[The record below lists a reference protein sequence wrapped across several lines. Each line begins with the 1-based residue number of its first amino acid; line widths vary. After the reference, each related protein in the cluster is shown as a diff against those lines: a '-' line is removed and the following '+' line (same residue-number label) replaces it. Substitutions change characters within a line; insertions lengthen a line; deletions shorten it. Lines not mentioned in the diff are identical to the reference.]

1 MNQPFQS
8 ENLSEIKDPQNPKN
22 KNIIIGVLIA
32 AVVVLAGFLIFNN
45 NKSEKTLVAQQ
56 TEITTISTE
65 KSELQSNFD
74 ASLSRLDSMTTS
86 NTNLQNQL
94 TSKDG
99 EIAKIKTEIR
109 TILNNK
115 NATAAELSK
124 ARQLINQLNGKIGN
138 LETQIAN
145 LTLQNDSL
153 KSDKVNL
160 IADKKQLT
168 HNLDST
174 NIIKKSL
181 EEKVDV
187 ASTLNAS
194 NISITPL
201 KIKSNGKEKVKTSAK
216 QVDKLLVKF
225 DVRNRIIQSGT
236 TNIYVVIIGP
246 DGLPIR
252 SAGTASFNTREEGE
266 KYYTAMLPVNL
277 ESSTTKNVEFSFAP
291 TDHFKEGNYKVQ
303 IYQNGFLIG
312 EGNRELTK
320 GGLFG

>member
-1 MNQPFQS
+1 MNSSFNS
-8 ENLSEIKDPQNPKN
+8 EHNTEINSVKTSRN
-22 KNIIIGVLIA
+22 KNIVIGVLIA
-32 AVVVLAGFLIFNN
+32 AIVVLAGFLIFNN
-45 NKSEKTLVAQQ
+45 NQTKQTLVAQQ
-56 TEITTISTE
+56 TEIGTITSE
-65 KSELQSNFD
+65 KSELQSSFD
-74 ASLSRLDSMTTS
+74 ASLSRLDSMATS

-94 TSKDG
+94 TAKDG
-99 EIAKIKTEIR
+99 EIAKIKSEIR
-109 TILNNK
+109 SILNK
-115 NATAAELSK
+115 KDATTAELNK
-124 ARQLINQLNGKIGN
+124 ARKLIEQLNGQIQN

-153 KSDKVNL
+153 KTDRVNL
-160 IADKKQLT
+160 IADKQVLT
-168 HNLDST
+168 RHLDST
-174 NIIKKSL
+174 IVIKRSL
-181 EEKVDV
+181 EEKVEV

-194 NISITPL
+194 NITITPL

-225 DVRNRIIQSGT
+225 DVNNRIIKPGT

-246 DGLPIR
+246 DGMPIR
-252 SAGTASFNTREEGE
+252 SVGTESFKTREEGE
-266 KYYTAMLPVNL
+266 KYFTAMLPVDL
-277 ESSTTKNVEFSFAP
+277 QTATTKNIEFSFAP

>member
-1 MNQPFQS
+1 MNSSFNS
-8 ENLSEIKDPQNPKN
+8 EHNTEINSVKTSRN
-22 KNIIIGVLIA
+22 KNIVIGVLIA
-32 AVVVLAGFLIFNN
+32 AIVVLAGFLIFNN
-45 NKSEKTLVAQQ
+45 NQTKQTLVAQQ
-56 TEITTISTE
+56 TEIGTITSE
-65 KSELQSNFD
+65 KSELQSSFD
-74 ASLSRLDSMTTS
+74 ASLSRLDSMATS

-94 TSKDG
+94 TAKDG
-99 EIAKIKTEIR
+99 EIAKIKSEIR
-109 TILNNK
+109 SILNK
-115 NATAAELSK
+115 KDATTAELNK
-124 ARQLINQLNGKIGN
+124 ARKLIEQLNGQIQN

-153 KSDKVNL
+153 KTDRVNL
-160 IADKKQLT
+160 IADKQVLT
-168 HNLDST
+168 RHLDST
-174 NIIKKSL
+174 IVIKRSL
-181 EEKVDV
+181 EEKVEV

-194 NISITPL
+194 NITITPL

-225 DVRNRIIQSGT
+225 DVNNRIITPGT

-246 DGLPIR
+246 DGQPIR
-252 SAGTASFNTREEGE
+252 SAGTESFKTREEGE
-266 KYYTAMLPVNL
+266 KYFTAMLPVDL
-277 ESSTTKNVEFSFAP
+277 QTATTKNIEFSFAP

>member
-124 ARQLINQLNGKIGN
+124 ARQLINQLNGKIEN
-138 LETQIAN
+138 LESQIAN

-153 KSDKVNL
+153 KTDKVNL

-174 NIIKKSL
+174 NVIKKTL

-225 DVRNRIIQSGT
+225 DVNNRIIQSGT
-236 TNIYVVIIGP
+236 TNIYVVVIGP
-246 DGLPIR
+246 DGLPIK
-252 SAGTASFNTREEGE
+252 SAGTESFNTRDGGE
-266 KYYTAMLPVNL
+266 KYFTAMLPVNL

-291 TDHFKEGNYKVQ
+291 TNHFKEGNYKVQ

>member
-1 MNQPFQS
+1 MNQTFHS
-8 ENLSEIKDPQNPKN
+8 ENVSEIQDPKNTKN

-32 AVVVLAGFLIFNN
+32 AVVILAGFLIFNN

-56 TEITTISTE
+56 TELTTISTE
-65 KSELQSNFD
+65 KSELQNSFD

-124 ARQLINQLNGKIGN
+124 ARQLINQLNGKIEN
-138 LETQIAN
+138 LESQIAS

-153 KSDKVNL
+153 KTDKVNL

-174 NIIKKSL
+174 NVIKKTL

-225 DVRNRIIQSGT
+225 DVNNRIIQSGT
-236 TNIYVVIIGP
+236 TNIYVVVIGP
-246 DGLPIR
+246 DGLPIK
-252 SAGTASFNTREEGE
+252 SAGTESFNTRDGSE
-266 KYYTAMLPVNL
+266 KYFTAMLPVNL